1 MVPARMTEHSAAVPP
16 SQYRDSR
23 NLAARA
29 RLPLR
34 YSNVSWFAWVADRLA
49 LPEGA
54 AVLDVGCGPG
64 WFWAAPSARLPSTVR
79 LTLTDLSYGMVQEAR
94 RRVLDAGR
102 FAWIDGCQADA
113 ASLPFADAQFDAVV
127 AMHMLYHLAEPHRA
141 VAEMARVV
149 RPRGR
154 LFVTTN
160 GSGDMVALN
169 RLRAA
174 AFGGDAIDPGAAHF
188 GLEQAEKV
196 LRARFA
202 EVERDVLSDVYRVT
216 DPNDISAYLMSMPP
230 AIDASTEQRVALQ
243 RRIDEAFAA
252 GGGVLELNRESGLVT
267 ATVP

>member
-1 MVPARMTEHSAAVPP
+1 MTQHPAALPP

-34 YSNVSWFAWVADRLA
+34 YSNVSWFAWVAARLA

-64 WFWAAPSARLPSTVR
+64 WFWAAPSVWLPSTVR
-79 LTLTDLSYGMVQEAR
+79 LTLTDLSHGMVHEAR
-94 RRVLDAGR
+94 RRVLDTGR
-102 FAWIDGCQADA
+102 FARIDGCQADA
-113 ASLPFADAQFDAVV
+113 ACLPFAGAQFDAVV
-127 AMHMLYHLAEPHRA
+127 AMHMLYHLAEPDRA

-160 GSGDMVALN
+160 GIGDMVALG

-174 AFGGDAIDPGAAHF
+174 AFGGDAIDPGAAYF

-202 EVERDVLSDVYRVT
+202 EVERSVLRDVYRVT
-216 DPNDISAYLMSMPP
+216 DPEDIFAYLVSMPP
-230 AIDASTEQRVALQ
+230 GIDASTEQRVALR
-243 RRIDEAFAA
+243 RRIDDAFAA
-252 GGGVLELNRESGLVT
+252 SGGVVELNRESGLVT